1 MTSETSQELT
11 RAVATPSR
19 DNFSNPA
26 AMGKE
31 ADHLQIIF
39 GSFSD
44 HFRIIF
50 GSDHSDHFGSIG
62 SFSDDF
68 RIIFGSFSDHF
79 RIRFGSENCQT
90 DPKMIQKTSE
100 NDLTIIH
107 VSSRDVFGVPV
118 SVCRPH

>member
-39 GSFSD
+39 GPFSD

-50 GSDHSDHFGSIG
+50 GS
-62 SFSDDF
+62 FSD
-68 RIIFGSFSDHF
+68 RSDHF
-79 RIRFGSENCQT
+79 RIDRIIFG
-90 DPKMIQKTSE
+90 
-100 NDLTIIH
+100 
-107 VSSRDVFGVPV
+107 
-118 SVCRPH
+118 